1 MSASVVRFGLIGAG
15 AWGQAYLRTLAALQE
30 RCRLTHVATSRPEA
44 ASSYP
49 HPVTV
54 TPDWRALVRA
64 GCDAVIIATPPA
76 THAEMVHA
84 CVDARTPCIVEKPFC
99 LDPDEADRLARRI
112 EEAGL
117 PMLVDH
123 TRLFHPA
130 YQVLKRMLADARE
143 PIRFILT
150 EGMNFGPFRTD
161 VPALWDWGPHDVSL
175 CLDLLGAR
183 PEHVEALGGPAGP
196 GGQPEMV
203 SARLDFPG
211 GATAWVHVGRLSPR
225 KRRTLTVGTD
235 SRLYHLN
242 ELSPEPLQAARRAQP
257 DASGRVEW
265 QSVPF
270 GADVRPLNAM
280 LTYFLDGLA
289 GQDQR
294 WFGPGLGRDVVRV
307 LADCQSALERAHRGA
322 PNPVAAVT
330 PA

>member
-1 MSASVVRFGLIGAG
+1 MEQPRPVRFGLIGAG
-15 AWGQAYLRTLAALQE
+15 VFGQAYLRTLALLQE

-54 TPDWRALVRA
+54 MPDWRALVRA

-84 CVDARTPCIVEKPFC
+84 CVDARTPCIVEKPLC
-99 LDPDEADRLARRI
+99 LDPEEADRLTRRI

-130 YQVLKRMLADARE
+130 YQALKRILADVRE

-175 CLDLLGAR
+175 CLDVMGSR
-183 PEHVEALGGPAGP
+183 PEHVEALSGPEGP

-203 SARLDFPG
+203 SARLDFPRG
-211 GATAWVHVGRLSPR
+211 VTAWVHVGRLSPR

-235 SRLYHLN
+235 TTLYYLN
-242 ELSPEPLQAARRAQP
+242 ELSPEPLKVARRFQP
-257 DASGRVEW
+257 DASGRLEW
-265 QSVPF
+265 QTVPV
-270 GADVRPLNAM
+270 ATDVPPLVAM
-280 LTYFLDGLA
+280 LTYFLDGLG
-289 GQDQR
+289 GQDQSR
-294 WFGPGLGRDVVRV
+294 FGPGLGRDVVRV
-307 LADCQSALERAHRGA
+307 LADCQSALDRARTGA
-322 PNPVAAVT
+322 RLNAPPKAS
-330 PA
+330 